1 MSHTGEITESDSRE
15 LAMICAKLAEKYDVV
30 RIFVQRE
37 DSDII
42 HVTNVGSGNVLA
54 MVTQV
59 EDWVRAYRDGLN
71 DDEEEEDENE

>member
-1 MSHTGEITESDSRE
+1 MV
-15 LAMICAKLAEKYDVV
+15 CAKLAEKYDVV

-37 DSDII
+37 DSDTI

-59 EDWVRAYRDGLN
+59 NDWVRAYEDGLN
-71 DDEEEEDENE
+71 DGDAEEDEDNE